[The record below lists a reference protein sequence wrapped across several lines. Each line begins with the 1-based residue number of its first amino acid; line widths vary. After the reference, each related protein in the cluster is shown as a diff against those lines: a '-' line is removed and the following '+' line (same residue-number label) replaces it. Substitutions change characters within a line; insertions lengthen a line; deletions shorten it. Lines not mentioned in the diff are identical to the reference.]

1 MMKAFGKVGLI
12 GRPGSHPVV
21 DSLDMLLRFLQ
32 KRGCEVFIESETARS
47 FFSSTTPHGS
57 FKTVRKDELSHFCDL
72 VIVVGGDG
80 SMLGAARILSKA
92 SVPVLGV
99 NRGSLGFLTDISP
112 DEIERRVA
120 EVLDGKFMTEE
131 RFLLTARVFRKET
144 EVGISDAM
152 NEVVLHRGTSLRMIE
167 FALYIDGQFVYSQHS
182 DGLIVSTPTG
192 STAYALSGGGPILH
206 PTLDAIAL
214 VPMFSHALT
223 SRPIVLD
230 GNSRIRIVMAGFR
243 GGNPEISCDGQNHI
257 TIELGDEIH
266 IEKKPEKLSLIHP
279 LDYNYYETCRTK
291 LGWGSRLS

>member
-1 MMKAFGKVGLI
+1 MTVFNKIGLI
-12 GRPGSHPVV
+12 GRPGSHSVA
-21 DSLDMLLRFLQ
+21 DSIDMLLQLLE
-32 KRGCEVFIESETARS
+32 KRDCKVFIEDETANS
-47 FFSSTTPHGS
+47 FLDRPIKNDVLMSIKKNDLPLH
-57 FKTVRKDELSHFCDL
+57 CDL

-80 SMLGAARILSKA
+80 SMLGAARALCHAGI
-92 SVPVLGV
+92 PVLGV

-112 DEIERRVA
+112 DEIEQRVA
-120 EVLDGKFMTEE
+120 DVLDGKYIIEE
-131 RFLLTARVFRKET
+131 RFLLSTKVYRNDHVKSQ
-144 EVGISDAM
+144 SDAM
-152 NEVVLHRGTSLRMIE
+152 NEVVIHRGTSLRMIE

-206 PTLDAIAL
+206 PVLDAIAL

-230 GNSRIRIVMAGFR
+230 GNSKIRIVIAGFR
-243 GGNPEISCDGQNHI
+243 GGQPEVSCDGQNHFAV
-257 TIELGDEIH
+257 ELGDEIH
-266 IEKKPEKLSLIHP
+266 IEKKKETLSLIHP